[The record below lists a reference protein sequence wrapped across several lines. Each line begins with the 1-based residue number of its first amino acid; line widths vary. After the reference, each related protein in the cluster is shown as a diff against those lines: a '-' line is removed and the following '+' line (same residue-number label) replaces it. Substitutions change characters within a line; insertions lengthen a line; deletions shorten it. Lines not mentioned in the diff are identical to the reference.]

1 MTVHKRWLPRIGVS
15 LLILA
20 LAESRAG
27 QCQIKPDS
35 SYRAPRPTRLFER
48 KDVTHISFTDFEREY
63 ADSLH
68 FDSVYGAADSQHVE
82 FTPDGKSH
90 PSPKG
95 VMAWI
100 EPEEGAWALEPKE
113 LAEGRVIARIKT
125 EKPTPL
131 GYGPRWTYWWV
142 DRRGPPGKNDRWR
155 SVFFF
160 PDRTP
165 VVSDLR
171 YTTHPGYQWRQSIAK
186 WGGSQWSSCDRA
198 GCCTKE

>member
-27 QCQIKPDS
+27 QCQVKPDS

-82 FTPDGKSH
+82 FTSDGKSH

-95 VMAWI
+95 MMAWL
-100 EPEEGAWALEPKE
+100 EPEEGARAREPKALAQGGVVE
-113 LAEGRVIARIKT
+113 RRNSEEPAHRAEGRR
-125 EKPTPL
+125 
-131 GYGPRWTYWWV
+131 
-142 DRRGPPGKNDRWR
+142 
-155 SVFFF
+155 
-160 PDRTP
+160 
-165 VVSDLR
+165 
-171 YTTHPGYQWRQSIAK
+171 
-186 WGGSQWSSCDRA
+186 
-198 GCCTKE
+198 